1 VTMMRK
7 TTCVVW
13 LCVLG
18 LLVVQASAASSAS
31 SLPSRKLLQEQQSD
45 YNQGLDVC
53 IPGTEEMSVLDRIS
67 TDPQFSTFYGI
78 IDTFGLGSL
87 LDSTSNKVTVFAPT
101 NEAWA
106 AAFVDNVE
114 KKELSFDLLDQFGDK
129 YGDDADAK
137 NLMLQI
143 VKYHIVPQVLDYDN
157 LVNGEEFTT
166 LWDGDTLLVR
176 NTSSGLQIVGDF
188 TWANIQID
196 DIYACN
202 GVVNSIDYVLAPNSA
217 AAQFKKIDYEGSR
230 RKLSQACDTCDDVD
244 TDDADDDDDVDNELA
259 NLAVLEALALA
270 DDDQSDYTDGDA
282 DGLFETDR
290 RRS

>member
-1 VTMMRK
+1 MPSVTMMRK

-106 AAFVDNVE
+106 AAFVDYVS
-114 KKELSFDLLDQFGDK
+114 KRELSFDLLDQFGDK

-137 NLMLQI
+137 QLMLEL

-157 LVNGEEFTT
+157 LVEGEELTT
-166 LWDGDTLLVR
+166 LWDRDTLLVQKKLGR
-176 NTSSGLQIVGDF
+176 ISGDV
-188 TWANIQID
+188 TWAAVERKNMFV
-196 DIYACN
+196 CN
-202 GVVNSIDYVLAPNSA
+202 GVVNAMDYVLVPNSA
-217 AAQFKKIDYEGSR
+217 VAQFKKIDYDGSR
-230 RKLSQACDTCDDVD
+230 RKLSQACDTCDDD
-244 TDDADDDDDVDNELA
+244 TANAFDADDTELA
-259 NLAVLEALALA
+259 NLVVLETLALA
-270 DDDQSDYTDGDA
+270 DDDLSDYTDGDG
-282 DGLFETDR
+282 DGLSETDR